1 MRVLLQRVSRAA
13 VRVEGREVGAIGRG
27 LLALVG
33 VARADADR
41 DADRLADKTVDLR
54 VFPDADGRMN
64 RSVLETGGG
73 VLVVSQFTLLGTTHR
88 GNRPSYTE
96 AAAPGLAET
105 LYERYAARIADR
117 GVPVRT
123 GIFRAT
129 MEVELT
135 NDGPV
140 TILLDS
146 AAS

>member
-13 VRVEGREVGAIGRG
+13 VRVEGREVGAIGPG

-33 VARADADR
+33 VARTDAEP
-41 DADRLADKTVDLR
+41 DAVRLADKTVDLR
-54 VFPDADGRMN
+54 IFPDADGRMN
-64 RSVLETGGG
+64 RSVLEIGGG
-73 VLVVSQFTLLGTTHR
+73 VLVVSQFTLLASTHR
-88 GNRPSYTE
+88 GNRPSYAD
-96 AAAPGLAET
+96 AAAPGLAEA

-123 GIFRAT
+123 GIFRAM

-140 TILLDS
+140 TIHLDS
-146 AAS
+146 AAP